1 MIIHYRP
8 DIVENLSMQHA
19 VLWGINLT
27 QNQAKTPPTKQV
39 HSIYSEILINNF
51 GDNDD

>member
-8 DIVENLSMQHA
+8 DIVENLSM
-19 VLWGINLT
+19 
-27 QNQAKTPPTKQV
+27 PPTKQV